1 MAEKSYQKIPTILN
15 GFLIYLSTIKGKSK
29 GTKSEYRY
37 DLILMLQYVKAIR
50 YDVDIKTMSDI
61 DIGDVKEDF
70 IKEICLEELY
80 AFLEYCEEVRKNSPY
95 ARARK
100 VASIKSFFKYLVNKK
115 KIISSNPA
123 DELETPKLSKRNP
136 IYMTLDETEKFL
148 SGIRRN
154 KHYYRNMCIMQL
166 FLNCGMRISELCSI
180 NLSSIKKDTL
190 TVIGKGDKERTIYL
204 NETCI
209 STINEYIEKER
220 SCLVNIKD
228 NDALFV
234 SQLGTRLT
242 KRAIE
247 KLVDSINERSGL
259 NKEKLTPHKLRHTS
273 ATLMYK
279 AGADIRSLQMILGHT
294 NVSTTQIYT
303 HVDDDELR
311 SVVANNPLNKIVK

>member
-1 MAEKSYQKIPTILN
+1 MAVKSQQKIPTILN
-15 GFLIYLSTIKGKSK
+15 GFLIYLSTIKGKAK
-29 GTKSEYRY
+29 GTKTEYRY
-37 DLILMLQYVKAIR
+37 DLILMFQYIKAIR
-50 YDVDIKTMSDI
+50 EDLDVRDISNIDISDI
-61 DIGDVKEDF
+61 KEDF

-80 AFLEYCEEVRKNSPY
+80 AFLEYCEEVRNNSPY

-100 VASIKSFFKYLVNKK
+100 VASMKSFFKYLVNKK
-115 KIISSNPA
+115 KIISNNPA
-123 DELETPKLSKRNP
+123 EELETPKLSKRNP
-136 IYMTLDETEKFL
+136 IYMTLDETEQFIL
-148 SGIRRN
+148 GIRRN
-154 KHYYRNMCIMQL
+154 KHYYRNICIIQL

-180 NLSSIKKDTL
+180 NISSIKNDTL

-204 NETCI
+204 NEVCVSSI
-209 STINEYIEKER
+209 KDYIENER
-220 SCLVNIKD
+220 CYLVNIKD
-228 NDALFV
+228 NDALFI

-242 KRAIE
+242 KRAIQ
-247 KLVDSINERSGL
+247 KLVDTINKDSGL

-311 SVVANNPLNKIVK
+311 SVVANNPLNKINS

>member
-1 MAEKSYQKIPTILN
+1 MAGKSSQKIPTILN

-37 DLILMLQYVKAIR
+37 DLILMFQYIKAIR
-50 YDVDIKTMSDI
+50 YDVDIKTISEI
-61 DIGDVKEDF
+61 DIGDIKEDF

-115 KIISSNPA
+115 KILSSNPA

-136 IYMTLDETEKFL
+136 IYMTLEETEKFL

-204 NETCI
+204 NETCV
-209 STINEYIEKER
+209 STIKEYLEKER
-220 SCLVNIKD
+220 SCLVNIKED
-228 NDALFV
+228 NALFV

-247 KLVDSINERSGL
+247 KLVDSINKRSGL

-311 SVVANNPLNKIVK
+311 SVVANNPLNKMVK